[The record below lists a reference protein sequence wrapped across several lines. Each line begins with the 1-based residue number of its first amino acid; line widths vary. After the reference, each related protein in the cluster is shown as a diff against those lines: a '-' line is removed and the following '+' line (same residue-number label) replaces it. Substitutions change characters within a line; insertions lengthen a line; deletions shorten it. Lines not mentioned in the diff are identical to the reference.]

1 MIIFNGWYGKDLNSY
16 VAKKQYI
23 DHLPITKIVKNK
35 MYIANSRVEVLTF
48 VTISSPL
55 NMSVVLL
62 RYQENNVRIKYI
74 LHTN

>member
-1 MIIFNGWYGKDLNSY
+1 MIIFNGWYGKDLNSN
-16 VAKKQYI
+16 VAKKHI

-62 RYQENNVRIKYI
+62 RYQENNVRIKDL